1 MVADLLHGAIVVDE
15 IVLNTHG
22 DREQEYPWAE
32 CGFSLMIPQGAL
44 SRTESCPVAV
54 KALISGRFK
63 FPKGFQLISALYAI
77 SPGRKFIKDVKIT
90 LQHCFLIERDEQ
102 LDRLCIVKAQPTEPE
117 NPYDFQIVN
126 GGHFTADKQFCEV
139 WLSDFS
145 IVAAGVLTETTNCPE
160 SDSSQSNGDREMSG
174 DEEEGNETG
183 SDDCE
188 VIHKQQQNETEET
201 QHQSSCHTSSQ
212 SHRVSTSVHH
222 NNQGQPSSKV
232 NTSITDKGTYI
243 IIRYCKKIH

>member
-1 MVADLLHGAIVVDE
+1 MAADLLHGAIVVDE

-32 CGFSLMIPQGAL
+32 CGFSLLIPQGAL

-54 KALISGRFK
+54 KALISGRFR

-90 LQHCFLIERDEQ
+90 LQHCFLLERAEQ

-126 GGHFTADKQFCEV
+126 GGVFNARKQYCEV

-145 IVAAGVLTETTNCPE
+145 IVAAGVLTETTNCLE
-160 SDSSQSNGDREMSG
+160 NDSSQSNSDSDEGESSETGSG
-174 DEEEGNETG
+174 DEEERNETG

-188 VIHKQQQNETEET
+188 VVHKQQQNETEET
-201 QHQSSCHTSSQ
+201 KHQSSCHTISE
-212 SHRVSTSVHH
+212 SHRVSNSVHH
-222 NNQGQPSSKV
+222 NNQGQQSSKV
-232 NTSITDKGTYI
+232 NTSITDKGT
-243 IIRYCKKIH
+243 